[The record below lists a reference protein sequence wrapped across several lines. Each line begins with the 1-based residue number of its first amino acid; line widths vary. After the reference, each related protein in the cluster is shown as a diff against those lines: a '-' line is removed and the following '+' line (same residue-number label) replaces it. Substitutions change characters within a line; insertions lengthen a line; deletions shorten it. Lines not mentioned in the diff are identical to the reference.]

1 MLNAI
6 SENVADFFIKRNIVP
21 VDDKDIIKYGVEITL
36 SEIIGS
42 LLVLLTSLFFNCFV
56 EGIVFL
62 AMLRLVKR
70 YTGGYHANSYLTCNL
85 CTIGIFLANV
95 LAYKFTEHMPF
106 YIWLALSF
114 VSIIIVG
121 IYAPCEHVN
130 HPLTDYEKKLYKK
143 VSILVN
149 ICILILA
156 SALYALYFKI
166 FSFVILVQITICIN
180 LILGIKTGGTT
191 NGQFI

>member
-6 SENVADFFIKRNIVP
+6 SENVADFFVRRNIVSL
-21 VDDKDIIKYGVEITL
+21 DDKDIIKYGVEITL

-42 LLVLLTSLFFNCFV
+42 LLVLLASLVFNCFV

-95 LAYKFTEHMPF
+95 LAYKFTEYMSF
-106 YIWLALSF
+106 YIWFALSLAS
-114 VSIIIVG
+114 VIVVG

-130 HPLTDYEKKLYKK
+130 HPLTGYEKKLYKK

-149 ICILILA
+149 ACILILA
-156 SALYALYFKI
+156 SVLYALHFKI

-180 LILGIKTGGTT
+180 LILGIKTGGNA
-191 NGQFI
+191 NG